1 VLLSKTQ
8 KKRRKAKAKGKEI
21 NKGINV
27 RVGYPDGYIK
37 DNEKT
42 IPPLGLPF
50 TYEGLN
56 FSDDPFIDKQSKPK
70 CFVKCDDEIFKLI
83 EPIIQ
88 QQFGQL

>member
-1 VLLSKTQ
+1 MQ
-8 KKRRKAKAKGKEI
+8 PNNNI
-21 NKGINV
+21 DI
-27 RVGYPDGYIK
+27 
-37 DNEKT
+37 NEKT

-56 FSDDPFIDKQSKPK
+56 FSDNPFTDKQFKPK
-70 CFVKCDDEIFKLI
+70 CIVKCDDEIFKLI